1 MSMEKAI
8 PTRPAGQSRA
18 AVISIS
24 DDGKNLQAEPLILRE
39 GGYHIH
45 TQPPISF
52 LLQKPSF
59 PSVRLRRRAG
69 TKEEERKLGQKFLMD
84 IDTCHHSLAEEGCF
98 MKLTWEGILEEPP
111 HYLLESVAEHFS
123 STTMSKFPQIL
134 DIRLKVGKPHVA
146 VPCPLDYLGVEI
158 TRQQRSSC

>member
-39 GGYHIH
+39 
-45 TQPPISF
+45 
-52 LLQKPSF
+52 
-59 PSVRLRRRAG
+59 
-69 TKEEERKLGQKFLMD
+69 
-84 IDTCHHSLAEEGCF
+84 EEGCF

-111 HYLLESVAEHFS
+111 HYLLESVAELVS

-134 DIRLKVGKPHVA
+134 GIRLKVGKPHVA